1 MIEFGKE
8 YIKSLY
14 GKKYPNIAC
23 PRCNNDQ
30 KFIGMQYGLKC
41 AICNMYLFHP
51 MHLKQLR

>member
-1 MIEFGKE
+1 MIEFNKE

-51 MHLKQLR
+51 MHLEQLK